1 MVSCKGC
8 WCALGGV
15 CATLGALWFG
25 SVLFNRN
32 PSSTRNDPGRPQS
45 SLAVSKPTDED
56 RFVGNTACRT
66 CHREI
71 WEAYRQHPMGR
82 SLAIAREATEIENFD
97 VTEFTPP
104 GARCYRIER
113 TPDAVLHHEVLLDQ
127 DGSVLYDQAVEA
139 RYTLGSGKR
148 GRAYLIER
156 DGMLFKSSIAW
167 FSNQKEWGLSPGYPP
182 AHHKRFERR
191 ITEGCINCHVG
202 RMAVNRSAPDRYLQP
217 VVQET
222 EIGCERCHGPG
233 RDHVTAQES
242 GTVTDDQH
250 IINPSRLDPSRRD
263 SICAECH
270 LHGKATVVRT
280 GQRVFD
286 FRPGQRLEDNR
297 IVFVTPPG
305 PASRSAA
312 NALSQVEQMS
322 SSACFQKSNGRMGC
336 TSCHDPHSMPAP
348 ETRIEFY
355 RAKCLTCHNQQ
366 GCTLPFTERQTREP
380 ADSCIACHMPPALHV
395 GNILHVS
402 FSDHRILRQP
412 DNEATEDRKL
422 PLRSTELVVFDQ
434 ADQRLPKLELDRA
447 RAFMLA
453 GGIDGKA
460 ATPPEARLAEQLL
473 HSVRKSQPDDLD
485 VLEVLGA
492 ACLIQGRAKEAEKW
506 WLEALKRDPRRESV
520 LQNLAILYFDQQRL
534 QPAREYLERFI
545 EVNPWHGHIH
555 GRLAGVYGVL
565 GEWNRCAEVAEH
577 ALELNPTLIPLH
589 NWLEQAY
596 RELGKPAES
605 ERHRQLFERLNALI
619 PTSDRPPPQDS
630 SR

>member
-1 MVSCKGC
+1 MARGKAW
-8 WCALGGV
+8 WCVLGGV
-15 CATLGALWFG
+15 CGTLGVLWLG
-25 SVLFNRN
+25 SINTIRN
-32 PSSTRNDPGRPQS
+32 STPSRAIPEPGPVNAS
-45 SLAVSKPTDED
+45 NIFSGDD
-56 RFVGNTACRT
+56 HDFVGSEVCGN
-66 CHREI
+66 CHGKI
-71 WEAYRQHPMGR
+71 VEAYRHHPMGR
-82 SLAIAREATEIENFD
+82 SLAAAREATEIENFD

-104 GARCYRIER
+104 GTRCYRIER
-113 TPDAVLHHEVLLDQ
+113 TPDAVLHHEVLRDP
-127 DGSVLYDQAVEA
+127 DGTELYDQAVEV
-139 RYTLGSGKR
+139 RYALGSGKR

-202 RMAVNRSAPDRYLQP
+202 RMAVNRSAPDQYLQP
-217 VVQET
+217 VVLET

-233 RDHVTAQES
+233 RKHVAAQES
-242 GTVTDDQH
+242 GAVTDNQH
-250 IINPSRLDPSRRD
+250 IVNPSRLDPARRD
-263 SICAECH
+263 SVCAECH

-305 PASRSAA
+305 SVSHSAA

-322 SSACFQKSNGRMGC
+322 FSVCFQKSNGRLGC

-348 ETRIEFY
+348 ELRVEFY
-355 RAKCLTCHNQQ
+355 RAKCLSCHEEH
-366 GCTLPFTERQTREP
+366 GCGLPLAERHAREP
-380 ADSCIACHMPPALHV
+380 ADSCFACHMPPALHV

-402 FSDHRILRQP
+402 FSDHRILRRP
-412 DNEATEDRKL
+412 EVEATGGRSRSS
-422 PLRSTELVVFDQ
+422 RSTELAVFDQ

-447 RAFMLA
+447 RAFMLV
-453 GGIDGKA
+453 GGIDGK
-460 ATPPEARLAEQLL
+460 TPTSAEARHAEKLL
-473 HSVRKSQPDDLD
+473 LPVRQAQPDDLD
-485 VLEVLGA
+485 VLEILGA
-492 ACLIQGRAKEAEKW
+492 ACLIQGRAKDAEKW
-506 WLEALKRDPRRESV
+506 WLEALKHDSRRESV

-596 RELGKPAES
+596 QELGKPADA
-605 ERHRQLFERLNALI
+605 ERHRQLFQRFNALL
-619 PTSDRPPPQDS
+619 PSADRPPPPDS
-630 SR
+630 SP